1 MKILSKLK
9 LYALATIALAATMA
23 SCDDKRGYD
32 DYEPEVTPTLAM
44 NGEWWVD
51 ITDAATGEVY
61 IEHAL
66 HRTFDDNNGRMY
78 ISDRITASSPPDFYG
93 WYLESLVDVNTSD
106 LSFSATDEFN
116 FADESSVT
124 ITEGKIYKNAGHSR
138 TGVVTDSIA
147 FKAVFD
153 YDPGTTLL
161 FTGHKRTGFEE
172 DEY

>member
-1 MKILSKLK
+1 MKNIKNNIKL
-9 LYALATIALAATMA
+9 LAVALAMTATLA

-32 DYEPEVTPTLAM
+32 DYEPGGSPTQAM
-44 NGEWWVD
+44 NGEWWID
-51 ITDAATGEVY
+51 ITDEATGDLQVA
-61 IEHAL
+61 HAL
-66 HRTFDDNNGRMY
+66 HKTYDDNNGRMY
-78 ISDRITASSPPDFYG
+78 ISDRSGSSFTG
-93 WYLESLVDVNTSD
+93 WWLESLVDVNTSD
-106 LSFSATDEFN
+106 MSFSATDEFN
-116 FADESSVT
+116 FADESAVT